1 MQLWKQ
7 NFKLRHVKFLF
18 NLDWGNVYRRRIDL
32 SLAVLNKRF
41 SLTMQPTKNSNAHE
55 KKLTNKAKAT
65 STYSDRV
72 FEKSRTGVFTRNHA
86 KTMHGKFQVDL
97 YISSK
102 AVFSVV
108 IGKAF

>member
-7 NFKLRHVKFLF
+7 NFKLRHVKFQC
-18 NLDWGNVYRRRIDL
+18 NLDWGNVYRIRIDL

-72 FEKSRTGVFTRNHA
+72 FEKSREVFLHA
-86 KTMHGKFQVDL
+86 IMQKQCMESFKWTCHV
-97 YISSK
+97 Y
-102 AVFSVV
+102 
-108 IGKAF
+108 